1 MILDFGTPRNRW
13 NFDYDSSGNLV
24 EIRDAAGSRLLA
36 EYDDTVGLP
45 EESTTTLVYDPTT
58 CNLLAVTDGAGN
70 TTRLGHDAAGNV
82 VRLCDGLGRV
92 ATD

>member
-1 MILDFGTPRNRW
+1 MPRGR
-13 NFDYDSSGNLV
+13 DSSQNTT
-24 EIRDAAGSRLLA
+24 ICSAPGSLLQVTSA
-36 EYDDTVGLP
+36 VGLP

-82 VRLCDGLGRV
+82 VRLCNGLGRV